1 MSKWKMMIPT
11 DTELQKV
18 LHDLTFG
25 EIEVIGQFTW
35 SSNYTF
41 LAQVTC
47 DQETLPAVYKPSQ
60 GERPLW
66 DFTRGTLAA
75 REVAAFITS
84 NALGWDLVPPTV
96 LRQDGPAGSGSLQLY
111 IDADPERHYFS
122 FSEAEKQRLRPVVI
136 FDFLINNADRK
147 GGHVLLA
154 PDGHIHLIDHGV
166 CFHQDYKLRTVVWDF
181 VDEPIPQ
188 EILADVKA
196 FLQRLDEAGELY
208 AAYMELLS
216 EDEIQALKDR
226 ARKLL
231 VAQRFPEPGPGR
243 PYPYPLV

>member
-1 MSKWKMMIPT
+1 
-11 DTELQKV
+11 L
-18 LHDLTFG
+18 F
-25 EIEVIGQFTW
+25 
-35 SSNYTF
+35 
-41 LAQVTC
+41 
-47 DQETLPAVYKPSQ
+47 
-60 GERPLW
+60 
-66 DFTRGTLAA
+66 
-75 REVAAFITS
+75 
-84 NALGWDLVPPTV
+84 
-96 LRQDGPAGSGSLQLY
+96 

-122 FSEAEKQRLRPVVI
+122 FSEMEKQRLRPAVV

-188 EILADVKA
+188 ELLADVKA

-208 AAYMELLS
+208 TAYEELLS

-231 VAQRFPEPGPGR
+231 VARRFPKPGPGR